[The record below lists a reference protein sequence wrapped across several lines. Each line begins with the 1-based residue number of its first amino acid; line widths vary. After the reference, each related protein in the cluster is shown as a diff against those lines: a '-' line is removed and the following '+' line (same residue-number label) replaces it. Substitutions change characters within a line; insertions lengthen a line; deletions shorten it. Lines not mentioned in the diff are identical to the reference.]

1 MSCVEKKENYFGLD
15 FFLVFFSVIWGMK
28 EKERLLKKMLFGQAL
43 KFEQNGSLTIL
54 QSYLLSFFSSSSSF
68 LLPLIYFL
76 LSSFFSIIL
85 IPLPIL
91 PYFLFPSLR
100 ASDDGRESSISSDV
114 CVCRDYGEESY
125 ISVNFIT
132 RVADDLM
139 FLLTYNLIVLLMT

>member
-1 MSCVEKKENYFGLD
+1 MGDERKRATFEKNVIRSGSEIRAKWLSDNPAKLSSV
-15 FFLVFFSVIWGMK
+15 FFLF
-28 EKERLLKKMLFGQAL
+28 
-43 KFEQNGSLTIL
+43 
-54 QSYLLSFFSSSSSF
+54 F
-68 LLPLIYFL
+68 LLLPSPSHFFL